1 MVISSLSTELPAAIS
16 KGLRHF
22 ALPSG
27 VVAHLAHL
35 PPLAVL
41 FAALLGYNPLEMLLS
56 KTASGKALLAHLPP
70 SQALTLKN
78 PRFFPQLIARPFM
91 NSLHVV
97 FLFSAA
103 MTLISAGLSVFR
115 GERFIYDDESA
126 DMPMPITHHPSP
138 PHSLL
143 ALALLSVW
151 LRKERARPEASMEQQ
166 QALLRS
172 AHLLVWVLGSTPFNP
187 TESKK
192 DVLETPHG

>member
-35 PPLAVL
+35 PPLDVL

-56 KTASGKALLAHLPP
+56 KTARGKALLAHLPP

-103 MTLISAGLSVFR
+103 VTLISAGLSVFR
-115 GERFIYDDESA
+115 GERFIYDDESVH
-126 DMPMPITHHPSP
+126 MPVTLITHHRPTLFWHWRFSRYGWERKV
-138 PHSLL
+138 L
-143 ALALLSVW
+143 ALRIPWSNSRLC
-151 LRKERARPEASMEQQ
+151 
-166 QALLRS
+166 
-172 AHLLVWVLGSTPFNP
+172 FNP
-187 TESKK
+187 CIS
-192 DVLETPHG
+192 